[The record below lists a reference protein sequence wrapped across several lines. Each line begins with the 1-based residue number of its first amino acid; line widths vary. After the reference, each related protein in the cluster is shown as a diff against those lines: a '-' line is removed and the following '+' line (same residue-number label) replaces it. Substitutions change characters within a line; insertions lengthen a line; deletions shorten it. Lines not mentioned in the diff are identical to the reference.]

1 MAKEENTFRRRTID
15 VPPTLLGTVKKNVV
29 AIAAIILAAST
40 IALAPIHF
48 DERYA
53 HADDVA
59 KISSTLQDQ
68 TRTLKQAVVQQ
79 QINWL
84 EYYNDRIKSLELS
97 KSVRGRSN
105 SEVEQINRDID
116 DIKSRK
122 VYLEKSL
129 VESTASK

>member
-15 VPPTLLGTVKKNVV
+15 VPPTLLGTVKKNMV

-59 KISSTLQDQ
+59 KLSSTLQDQ

-84 EYYNDRIKSLELS
+84 EYYNDRIRTLEVLKSAH
-97 KSVRGRSN
+97 KN
-105 SEVEQINRDID
+105 PIEVEQINREID
-116 DIKSRK
+116 DMQSRK
-122 VYLEKSL
+122 VFLEKSL
-129 VESTASK
+129 VESTSSK